1 MPSGTTRGISYLENR
16 DRPEFPPH
24 PNPCLAPV
32 MKTKVLGSLATV
44 CLLATFLIPILSA
57 GSKEEES
64 EAPPGSLADY
74 EIQLKADEAARSK
87 DPKWKPAFEQIDTI
101 RVGKPGSQGAL
112 ANFCLNAQGQ
122 ILVCWAPG
130 KAQNAVNGSGKPGIR
145 VYSPKGE
152 LVRTIPLDIE
162 PSAICTGP
170 EGSLFVAGDGR
181 IIRLD
186 SAGKVMASAA
196 SPVADLPVS
205 ISSELEQML
214 EESARAQNVSVAE
227 EKKRML
233 TSLEQRR
240 SEITGLA
247 ATDTEVFMAVPA
259 PTDFSFRVYRF
270 DHALSQPKLVVEKL
284 RGCCGQ
290 MDIQTRD
297 GKLWTAHNARHR
309 VECRDRDGTQVSAF
323 GKAGRVKATDFGG
336 CCEPKNLRLLANGD
350 ILAAESGPPTCIKRF
365 SSDGKFL
372 GVVALVPG
380 KGECVR
386 VTVEASPD
394 GSRFYLLDTHSD
406 AIRVFGTKA

>member
-1 MPSGTTRGISYLENR
+1 M
-16 DRPEFPPH
+16 
-24 PNPCLAPV
+24 
-32 MKTKVLGSLATV
+32 

-130 KAQNAVNGSGKPGIR
+130 KAQNAVNGSGRPHIAFIR
-145 VYSPKGE
+145 RRV
-152 LVRTIPLDIE
+152 D
-162 PSAICTGP
+162 GP
-170 EGSLFVAGDGR
+170 HDPARHRALRHLYRSRGFLFVAGDGR

-233 TSLEQRR
+233 TSLERRR